1 MLSPAQEKNINE
13 ALPIPY
19 EAQYSGD
26 ILASF
31 IDQVK
36 DYAIFILDK
45 TGCILTWNSGAEY
58 IKGYSAE
65 EVIGKHI
72 SIFYTQADILREIP
86 ASNLAHAAQAA
97 RYEDEGWRVRKNGTL
112 FWANVVFTALYDANG
127 GVRGF
132 AKITRDMTTRKQHE
146 DEAAGLAALIKYTS
160 DAVFSTTTSLEI
172 MTWNNGAEQLYG
184 YAAGEVMGK
193 TTLATIKPS
202 ITPAFLAERTRVI
215 AERGYWKGEIAYV
228 HKTGHPVIVS
238 ASISAIRN
246 ERKQVTGYIFIT
258 RDITAQKQAIEKIN
272 YLANIVEHSSDAIFS
287 YNGNLELMSWNRAA
301 EQLYGFSA
309 AEAINKN
316 AQALLRPE
324 ITEATRNMIRHQI
337 AENGCWTGEVKH
349 HRKDGSLIDLYI
361 SLTVNRDE
369 TGTIT
374 ENICSCRDIT
384 SRKKAE
390 ETERRLKEQLDKLLQ
405 NRLDSTLKELSDY
418 KYALDTSSIVAIT
431 NQKGIIGYVNDN
443 FCNISGYSRHEL
455 IGQDHRLINSGH
467 HDKQFINNLWV
478 TIAHGK
484 VWKGEIKN
492 RAKNGSF
499 YWVDTTI
506 VPFLTDAGKP
516 YQYVAIRVD
525 ITERKKAEEELNMLN
540 GELEQRI
547 KTRTNQLE
555 IAVKELEAF
564 SYSVSHDLRA
574 PLRSINGFAR
584 ILSDEYGKLLDREA
598 SRLLGKITRNAVMMG
613 KLIDDLLDFTKLGK
627 LDAACNEVNME
638 QLVSACLA
646 EIRQQNNTA
655 LQFNYQIDRL
665 PVCAGDQAMLKQV
678 WLNLLSNAVKY
689 SSKKQHPSIH
699 VSAREDA
706 ENNIYIVKDNGDG
719 FDMQFYNQLFGVF
732 QRLHTA
738 SQFEGTGVGLAIV
751 KLIIDKHK
759 GEVWAESA
767 VGEGATF
774 YFRLPKISFYG

>member
-1 MLSPAQEKNINE
+1 
-13 ALPIPY
+13 
-19 EAQYSGD
+19 
-26 ILASF
+26 
-31 IDQVK
+31 
-36 DYAIFILDK
+36 
-45 TGCILTWNSGAEY
+45 
-58 IKGYSAE
+58 
-65 EVIGKHI
+65 
-72 SIFYTQADILREIP
+72 
-86 ASNLAHAAQAA
+86 
-97 RYEDEGWRVRKNGTL
+97 
-112 FWANVVFTALYDANG
+112 
-127 GVRGF
+127 
-132 AKITRDMTTRKQHE
+132 
-146 DEAAGLAALIKYTS
+146 
-160 DAVFSTTTSLEI
+160 
-172 MTWNNGAEQLYG
+172 
-184 YAAGEVMGK
+184 
-193 TTLATIKPS
+193 
-202 ITPAFLAERTRVI
+202 
-215 AERGYWKGEIAYV
+215 
-228 HKTGHPVIVS
+228 
-238 ASISAIRN
+238 
-246 ERKQVTGYIFIT
+246 
-258 RDITAQKQAIEKIN
+258 
-272 YLANIVEHSSDAIFS
+272 
-287 YNGNLELMSWNRAA
+287 MSWNRAA

-309 AEAINKN
+309 AEAINTN
-316 AQALLRPE
+316 AETLLRPE
-324 ITEATRNMIRHQI
+324 ITEATRNIIRHQI

-349 HRKDGSLIDLYI
+349 RRKDGSLIDLYI

-369 TGTIT
+369 TGTVT
-374 ENICSCRDIT
+374 EHICSCRDIT

-455 IGQDHRLINSGH
+455 VGQDHRLVNSGH
-467 HDKQFINNLWV
+467 HDKEFIKNLWT

-506 VPFLTDAGKP
+506 IPFLNDAEKP

-525 ITERKKAEEELNMLN
+525 ITERKKAEEELNALN
-540 GELEQRI
+540 GQLEQRI

-584 ILSDEYGKLLDREA
+584 ILSDEYGKLLDQEG
-598 SRLLGKITRNAVMMG
+598 SRLLNKITRNAAMMG

-627 LDAACNEVNME
+627 LDAACNKVNME
-638 QLVSACLA
+638 QLVGACLT
-646 EIRQQNNTA
+646 EINQQNNA
-655 LQFNYQIDRL
+655 AQQFNYHIETL

-689 SSKKQHPSIH
+689 SSKKQHPFIH
-699 VSAREDA
+699 ISAREEA

-719 FDMQFYNQLFGVF
+719 FDMQYYNQLFGVF

-751 KLIIDKHK
+751 KLIVDKHNGK
-759 GEVWAESA
+759 VWAESA
-767 VGEGATF
+767 AGEGATF
-774 YFRLPKISFYG
+774 YFSLPKKESYE